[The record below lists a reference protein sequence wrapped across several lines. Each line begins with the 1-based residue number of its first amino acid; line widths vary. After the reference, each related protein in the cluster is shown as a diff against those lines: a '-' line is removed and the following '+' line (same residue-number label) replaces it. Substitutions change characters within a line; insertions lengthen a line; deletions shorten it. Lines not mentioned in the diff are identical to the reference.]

1 MSQRIF
7 GVGDNSFEL
16 KDSPFD
22 FFSKPT
28 LNDDYYTF
36 NDYTFK
42 PQNPIQNSEV
52 NPIVFQIGNDDSRN
66 YSLLHT
72 LRIDGQIKVLHAD
85 GSPLEDSE
93 RISTVNLF
101 PHALFQ
107 TIDVKINGQPVSD
120 HARLYPHRAF
130 VHSLYSYSQE

>member
-52 NPIVFQIGNDDSRN
+52 NPIVFQIGNDDSCC
-66 YSLLHT
+66 S
-72 LRIDGQIKVLHAD
+72 K
-85 GSPLEDSE
+85 
-93 RISTVNLF
+93 
-101 PHALFQ
+101 
-107 TIDVKINGQPVSD
+107 
-120 HARLYPHRAF
+120 
-130 VHSLYSYSQE
+130 